1 MLGCQGLGAP
11 TYGLLTKVRMEFK
24 VRACKVSVPLEN
36 SLSCSQPFKVGKCL
50 QDSLWR
56 PPGCLHQ
63 PVISLLEK
71 QFVQT
76 SDCTRDVPTMR
87 VFFFFLHQM
96 LTSGNSP
103 TPEKSLVLHQVI
115 LEFHKRSA
123 FQNTFLGC
131 FCRKGMTRRGN
142 LLLTGVFKDSANAN

>member
-1 MLGCQGLGAP
+1 M
-11 TYGLLTKVRMEFK
+11 
-24 VRACKVSVPLEN
+24 CKVLVPLEN
-36 SLSCSQPFKVGKCL
+36 SLSCSQPFKVDKCL
-50 QDSLWR
+50 QDLLWR
-56 PPGCLHQ
+56 PPGCVHQ

-76 SDCTRDVPTMR
+76 SDCTWDVPNMC
-87 VFFFFLHQM
+87 VLFFFFSLSFFHPM

-115 LEFHKRSA
+115 LKFHKRLT

-131 FCRKGMTRRGN
+131 FCRKGMTRWKN
-142 LLLTGVFKDSANAN
+142 LLLTGVFKDSAKTS

>member
-1 MLGCQGLGAP
+1 MHGCA
-11 TYGLLTKVRMEFK
+11 KS
-24 VRACKVSVPLEN
+24 VSLDN
-36 SLSCSQPFKVGKCL
+36 SSSCSQPFKVGKWL

-56 PPGCLHQ
+56 PPGCVHQ

-71 QFVQT
+71 QLMQT
-76 SDCTRDVPTMR
+76 SNCTWDVPAMCM
-87 VFFFFLHQM
+87 FLFPSLLHQI

-115 LEFHKRSA
+115 LEFHKRST

-131 FCRKGMTRRGN
+131 FCRKEMTPWEN
-142 LLLTGVFKDSANAN
+142 LLLTGVFKDQAKTS

>member
-1 MLGCQGLGAP
+1 MPPGFTLEAPGLFTSACYFSAGEA
-11 TYGLLTKVRMEFK
+11 
-24 VRACKVSVPLEN
+24 VRADIGLHTG
-36 SLSCSQPFKVGKCL
+36 CSHHAC
-50 QDSLWR
+50 
-56 PPGCLHQ
+56 
-63 PVISLLEK
+63 I
-71 QFVQT
+71 
-76 SDCTRDVPTMR
+76 
-87 VFFFFLHQM
+87 FFFLHQM